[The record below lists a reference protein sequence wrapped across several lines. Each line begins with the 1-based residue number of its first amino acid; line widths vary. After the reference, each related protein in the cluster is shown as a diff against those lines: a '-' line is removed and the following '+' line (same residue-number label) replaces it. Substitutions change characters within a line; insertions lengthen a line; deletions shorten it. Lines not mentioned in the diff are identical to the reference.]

1 MKRRTNRPESRL
13 EANYGTYSNIWMI
26 VAPLAIS
33 VILVGLVFL
42 SIPLWA
48 TVLLATLAGLS
59 ALIGAYML
67 YMTWVL
73 SDDDYKKALRNA
85 ILERLAWDGEG
96 TALDIG
102 AGSGLMTIGLALRF
116 PNARVVGC
124 DTWAAGFV
132 GLSKKRCEQNAIAE
146 GVADRVRFEEG
157 NAVHL
162 PYEEEAFGAVVSN
175 YVFHEVR
182 EQKDKLALL
191 RESLRVLRPGGA
203 FAFQDPFGMKAL
215 YGDLNTLLESLRSDE
230 LAKVEIVPLASVV
243 RIPLLLRPIT
253 FGSSILYG
261 VK

>member
-1 MKRRTNRPESRL
+1 MKAS
-13 EANYGTYSNIWMI
+13 YGTYTNKWLII
-26 VAPLAIS
+26 TPFGIA
-33 VILVGLVFL
+33 VILIGLVFL
-42 SIPLWA
+42 PIPLWA
-48 TVLLATLAGLS
+48 TVLLAALAGLS
-59 ALIGAYML
+59 ALIGTYML
-67 YMTWVL
+67 YMTWAL
-73 SDDDYKKALRNA
+73 SDDDYKKALRDA
-85 ILERLAWDGEG
+85 ILERLDWDGEG

-102 AGSGLMTIGLALRF
+102 AGSGLMTIGLALRY
-116 PNARVVGC
+116 PHAKVVGC

-132 GLSKKRCEQNAIAE
+132 GLSRNRCEQNAIAE

-162 PYEEEAFGAVVSN
+162 PYEEAAFDAVVSN

-191 RESLRVLRPGGA
+191 REALRVLRPGGA

-215 YGDLNTLLESLRSDE
+215 YGDLDTLLESLRSDG
-230 LAKVEIVPLASVV
+230 LAKVEIVPLANVV
-243 RIPLLLRPIT
+243 RIPLLLRPLT